1 MDTSLSPIPDDRF
14 GPAEARHL
22 LVRTAFGPDRHR
34 ARALVG
40 LGVQGAVASVL
51 AGGDDSGLP
60 GPPGGPDI
68 RRPFTEEERRAY
80 RQALGSDDPAL
91 RERARASRQQIDRDD
106 RQMHKDL
113 QTWWLGR
120 MIETASPMR
129 EFQTLLWHG
138 HFATAYQPVQDA
150 WLLYQQNEM
159 FRRYGLESFATLAR
173 GIVRDP
179 AMIKYLNNH
188 QNRKGEPNEN
198 LARELMEL
206 FTLGEGQY
214 REGDIREGA
223 RALTGF
229 TYDDNAFSF
238 NQTRHDDG
246 KKSILGRTGRFDG
259 DDFVEILLRHPA
271 CARYIALKLYRHY
284 VADVSDR
291 FGDLPAAQKSVV
303 DQIAKRLRADKYEL
317 GPTLGVLLSSRH
329 FYDAEI
335 VGKKIK
341 SPAQLVVGTARSLGT
356 PERSTSRLHEN
367 MRMMGQSLFDPPSV
381 AGWGVGRSWINT
393 STLFARQNTCVYMIT
408 GKNPGRRWDRG
419 ATNYDPMSLVADLDA
434 AKPAEV
440 SRVLMNDLLG
450 AHVAEDRRAP
460 LEAFLNEGGGPVTGD
475 RLMGFLTLVTAMPE
489 YQLC

>member
-1 MDTSLSPIPDDRF
+1 MDVSLAPISAERF

-22 LVRTAFGPDRHR
+22 LSRAGFGPDRR
-34 ARALVG
+34 LARELVD
-40 LGVQGAVASVL
+40 LGPRGAVEALL

-68 RRPFTEEERRAY
+68 RRPFTAEEQRAY
-80 RQALGSDDPAL
+80 REALASGDPQL
-91 RERARASRQQIDRDD
+91 QRRAREARQQFDRDD

-113 QTWWLGR
+113 QAWWLER
-120 MIETASPMR
+120 MIRTASPMR

-138 HFATAYQPVQDA
+138 HFATAYQPVRDA
-150 WLLYQQNEM
+150 WLMYQQNEM
-159 FRRYGLESFATLAR
+159 FRRYGLESFETLAR

-229 TYDDNAFSF
+229 TYDDNDFDF
-238 NQTRHDDG
+238 DERRHDDG
-246 KKSILGRTGRFDG
+246 NKSILGRKGRFDG
-259 DDFVEILLRHPA
+259 DDFVGILLRHLA
-271 CARYIALKLYRHY
+271 CARFVALKLYRHY

-291 FGDLPAAQKSVV
+291 FEDLSPRHKSVV
-303 DQIAKRLRADKYEL
+303 DAMAKRLRADGYAL
-317 GPTLGVLLSSRH
+317 RPTLVELLSSRH
-329 FYDAEI
+329 FYDPEV
-335 VGKKIK
+335 VGRKIK
-341 SPAQLVVGTARSLGT
+341 SPAQVVVGTARALGT
-356 PERSTSRLHEN
+356 PDRSMARLHEG
-367 MRMMGQSLFDPPSV
+367 MRLMGQSLFDPPSV

-393 STLFARQNTCVYMIT
+393 STLFARQNLCVYMLT
-408 GKNPGRRWDRG
+408 GKNPGRSWNKDG
-419 ATNYDPMSLVADLDA
+419 TNYDPTALVADLDVTR
-434 AKPAEV
+434 PAEV
-440 SRVLMNDLLG
+440 AGVLLDDLVG
-450 AHVAEDRRAP
+450 THVGVDRRSAAV
-460 LEAFLNEGGGPVTGD
+460 AFLVGDGGPVTRD
-475 RLMGFLTLVTAMPE
+475 RLLGFLTLVTAMPE